1 MCTFY
6 WDQCGK
12 ISVYV
17 RRFGTQEWT
26 DKMADLFCVKLGE
39 TMRGTFAEQVKQYAY
54 DEALLVLPNRFLLQ
68 NEQLRGMV
76 RAVNMDYLPN
86 EILRA
91 NRRDAFAMLSRRSQE
106 IIVRKLIDD
115 KKKADELKYLH
126 SIADTDSFA
135 KIVTGFIGELSR
147 AGTTAEEF
155 AEAVSAWERKNGYGF
170 KDEELSEIYS
180 DYRKILKKN
189 SWYDIDGLYR
199 LATIEL
205 QSSNCIIPWQA
216 LYFSDFY
223 QFDHLQ
229 LDFITAIK
237 DRCSVSIGIVG
248 DLKNDELYGA
258 TLNTISDLVG
268 RGFELH
274 KVNSLI
280 DRNEELQHFCL
291 NWKNNIA
298 VFEKDV
304 ENIRIFEAAGIENE
318 IRTVLEDIKHRISTG
333 TNYAEILLVV
343 RNLDSYNGLRNLFD
357 EYGIPTTLPKI
368 TSFLA
373 QPAVEMINSLL
384 NLAKNDYDVNAL
396 YDLLCCNFAKFLYD
410 FDGEKVLE
418 LRTKRYFS
426 NSEQLKKFLHSND
439 SVIDTNNDIDKLLAW
454 TANFSAYAKIGE
466 YCLSLREIIKDWHLA
481 ECFGQ
486 YYKQGT
492 LTLEELK
499 NILLTE
505 KICYEVLDEIE
516 KVYKESKVAEKKIKI
531 DDFINIWREISSE
544 KDVVLENGNAQG
556 ICVLEAANVQGIY
569 YKHVYIM
576 GLRENEFP
584 SLKQENWLY
593 NDNERNELKMLGIDL
608 KSSGSAMVEDQF
620 FFASSMAAATK
631 SLTLSYYADDEAG
644 PSGYLNELKQYY
656 QENSL
661 QVLTKKTNASDCWS
675 EEQFVEKLC
684 GLQVLPE
691 KEQNWLR
698 TRVGKDYEFR
708 RSLDKTRFVKNS
720 PYQGCLGTELKEK
733 IRTSIAECY
742 SSSALEVYAACPFKF
757 LVSRVWKT
765 DTWQEV
771 SDETEAVDQGDL
783 YHIVLARFFKNY
795 LGKNIS
801 SVDIGVLEKELQ
813 AVFNS
818 VCEEFLLSGKLKN
831 TDFLDAELQQ
841 IWKKLLRVINAEIAY
856 QKDLSTS
863 KRNLLPA
870 FVEWGFGNAS
880 HVFCREID
888 GERAYFTGRID
899 RIDADEENLFITDY
913 KRTNGPAK
921 KDFEAGL
928 DLQMPLYVLA
938 AEDFFANDTR
948 MLLGGGYFS
957 IETAQRKNG
966 YWRKEAEFLPWL
978 KRGNENWQAFLEQ
991 AENNLASCVQGIRA
1005 ANYFTE
1011 PKIQCPAYC
1020 PGIDICRYALI
1031 SELQEE
1037 GSETDE

>member
-1 MCTFY
+1 
-6 WDQCGK
+6 
-12 ISVYV
+12 
-17 RRFGTQEWT
+17 
-26 DKMADLFCVKLGE
+26 MADLFCVKLGE
-39 TMRGTFAEQVKQYAY
+39 TMRGKFAERVKQYAY
-54 DEALLVLPNRFLLQ
+54 GEALLVLPNRFLLQ
-68 NEQLRGMV
+68 SEQQRGTV

-91 NRRDAFAMLSRRSQE
+91 NNRDSFAMLSRRSQE

-115 KKKADELKYLH
+115 KKEAGELNYLH
-126 SIADTDSFA
+126 SIADADSFA

-155 AEAVSAWERKNGYGF
+155 AEALSAWERRNGYF
-170 KDEELSEIYS
+170 LKDEEISSIYT
-180 DYRKILKKN
+180 DYRKMLKKN
-189 SWYDIDGLYR
+189 NWYDIDGLYR

-205 QSSNCIIPWQA
+205 QNSDCIIPWQT

-237 DRCSVSIGIVG
+237 DKCNVSIGIVG

-268 RGFELH
+268 SGFELH

-291 NWKNNIA
+291 CWKNSVA

-304 ENIRIFEAAGIENE
+304 ENIRIFEAASIENE
-318 IRTVLEDIKHRISTG
+318 MRTVLEDIKRRISDG
-333 TNYAEILLVV
+333 TNYADLLLVV
-343 RNLDSYNGLRNLFD
+343 RKLDSYNGLRNLFD

-373 QPAVEMINSLL
+373 QPIVELINSLM
-384 NLAKNDYDVNAL
+384 NFAKNDYDVNIFC
-396 YDLLCCNFAKFLYD
+396 DLLCCNFAKFLYD
-410 FDGEKVLE
+410 FDGEKIVE
-418 LRTKRYFS
+418 LRTQRYFS
-426 NSEQLKKFLHSND
+426 NSEQLKKYLNSNGYT
-439 SVIDTNNDIDKLLAW
+439 IEANNDIGKLLTWA
-454 TANFSAYAKIGE
+454 ANFPEYAKIGE
-466 YCLSLREIIKDWHLA
+466 YCRLQREIIKDWQIA
-481 ECFGQ
+481 ERFGQ
-486 YYKQGT
+486 YYKQGA

-499 NILLTE
+499 NILMTE

-516 KVYKESKVAEKKIKI
+516 KVYKESKAAEKKIQL
-531 DDFINIWREISSE
+531 DDFINIWREIASE
-544 KDVVLENGNAQG
+544 KDVILESGNTQG

-576 GLRENEFP
+576 GLRESEFP

-608 KSSGSAMVEDQF
+608 KSSGSALVEDQF
-620 FFASSMAAATK
+620 FFASSIAAATQ
-631 SLTLSYYADDEAG
+631 SLTLSYYVDDEAG
-644 PSGYLNELKQYY
+644 TSGYLNELKQYY
-656 QENSL
+656 KENSL
-661 QVLTKKTNASDCWS
+661 KVLTNIKNTLDCWS
-675 EEQFVEKLC
+675 EEQFIEKLC
-684 GLQVLPE
+684 GLQALAE
-691 KEQNWLR
+691 KEKNWLSK
-698 TRVGKDYEFR
+698 RVGKDYEIR
-708 RSLDKTRFVKNS
+708 RSLDKVRFVKNS

-733 IRTSIAECY
+733 IRTRMGEYY
-742 SSSALEVYAACPFKF
+742 SPSALEVYAACPFKF
-757 LVSRVWKT
+757 LVSRVWQT

-783 YHIVLARFFKNY
+783 YHIVLAKFFNKY

-801 SVDIGVLEKELQ
+801 SEEVGILENDLQ
-813 AVFNS
+813 DAFHS
-818 VCEEFLLSGKLKN
+818 VCEEFLLLGKLKN
-831 TDFLDAELQQ
+831 TEFLDAELQQ
-841 IWKKLLRVINAEIAY
+841 IWTKLLRVLNAEIAY
-856 QKDLSTS
+856 QKDICTS
-863 KRNLLPA
+863 RRNLLPA
-870 FVEWGFGNAS
+870 FVEWGFGTNKTGHA
-880 HVFCREID
+880 FCRKID
-888 GERAYFTGRID
+888 GVSAYFTGRID

-938 AEDFFANDTR
+938 TEEFFARDTR
-948 MLLGGGYFS
+948 KLLGGGYFS

-978 KRGNENWQAFLEQ
+978 KRGNENWQEFLQQ
-991 AENNLASCVQGIRA
+991 AEDNLASCVQGIRA

-1011 PKIQCPAYC
+1011 PKMQCPAYC
-1020 PGIDICRYALI
+1020 PGIDICRYSLV